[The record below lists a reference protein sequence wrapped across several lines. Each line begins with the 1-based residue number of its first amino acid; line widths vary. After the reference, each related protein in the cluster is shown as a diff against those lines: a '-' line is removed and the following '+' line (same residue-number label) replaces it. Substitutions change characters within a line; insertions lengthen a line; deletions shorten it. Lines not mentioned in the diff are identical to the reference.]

1 MTTNTTIYLNER
13 PLLLCADRASI
24 PAGYEDAAVYEDP
37 NTETIDQVLVQLEE
51 GERQAA
57 VFIREDVKQL
67 LKKVSLHFTVLV
79 AAGGLVTNEEKEV
92 LMMFRRGKWDLPK
105 GKQDPGEDLETCAL
119 REVAEETGLHNI
131 QLTGKIT
138 ETFHYYPMKNK
149 KVLKHTHW
157 YRMEFTGTELT
168 VPQIEEDILDIQW
181 VKPHNVGKYL
191 QFSYENIREVF
202 KAANMLTKGE
212 PGYIL

>member
-1 MTTNTTIYLNER
+1 MTTNINIYLNER
-13 PLLLCADRASI
+13 PLLLSADRASI
-24 PAGYEDAAVYEDP
+24 PAGFEDAVVYEDP
-37 NTETIDQVLVQLEE
+37 NTETIEQVLLELEE
-51 GERQAA
+51 GDRQSA

-79 AAGGLVTNEEKEV
+79 AAGGLVTNEDKEV

-131 QLTGKIT
+131 KLTGKIT

-149 KVLKHTHW
+149 KVLKHTYW

-181 VKPHNVGKYL
+181 VKPHNVEKYL

-202 KAANMLTKGE
+202 NVAKLMTKSTTGF
-212 PGYIL
+212 

>member
-1 MTTNTTIYLNER
+1 MQSNVTIYLNEH
-13 PLLLCADRASI
+13 PLLLCASVANI
-24 PAGYEDAAVYEDP
+24 PAGFEDAAIFEDP
-37 NTETIDQVLVQLEE
+37 QTETIEKILLEME
-51 GERQAA
+51 DGDRKAA

-67 LKKVSLHFTVLV
+67 LKKVSLHFTVMV
-79 AAGGLVTNEEKEV
+79 AGGGLITNEENEV

-105 GKQDPGEDLETCAL
+105 GKQDPGEDLETTAV

-131 QLTGKIT
+131 KLTGKLT
-138 ETFHYYPMKNK
+138 ETYHYYPMKNK

-181 VKPHNVGKYL
+181 IKPENVSKYL
-191 QFSYENIREVF
+191 QFSYENIRDVF
-202 KAANMLTKGE
+202 KAAETAGTLSLK
-212 PGYIL
+212 